1 MPMLLVVYT
10 YIIHKETIMLEMI
23 LPLIG
28 LTLAGTAVMSND
40 AVQTLGTFMVS
51 NEKTPWWKLW
61 AAASTVLVSTVLY
74 SWLTYGGD
82 ISFGRLDK
90 IPYITVE
97 WYHALAPGV
106 LLLLTRYG
114 IPVSTT
120 FLVLSAFA
128 STVVFEKML
137 VKSMLGY
144 AIAAV
149 VSYVL
154 WTILS
159 KYLNEKEDVKPEHER
174 YWRAAQWSTTG
185 FLWFTWLSH
194 DLANIAVFAPRE
206 MSVIYL
212 TGTIML
218 LVSVLGY
225 VFYTKGG
232 KIQEI
237 VIEKSSTSY
246 VRSATIID
254 AVYAFILLYLKQM
267 NNIPMSTTWVFVGLL
282 CGRELAIATR
292 MDKKV
297 KKVFPLLV
305 KDFMKMMFGL
315 CVSIVIVL
323 LVQKAG

>member
-1 MPMLLVVYT
+1 
-10 YIIHKETIMLEMI
+10 MLEMI
-23 LPLIG
+23 LPLVGI
-28 LTLAGTAVMSND
+28 TLAGTAVMSND

-51 NEKTPWWKLW
+51 NKKTPWWKLW
-61 AAASTVLVSTVLY
+61 AAASSVLVATVLY
-74 SWLTYGGD
+74 SWFAYGGD
-82 ISFGRLDK
+82 ISFGRLEK
-90 IPYITVE
+90 IPFVTVE

-137 VKSMLGY
+137 VKSVLGY
-144 AIAAV
+144 AIAATV
-149 VSYVL
+149 AYGF
-154 WTILS
+154 WMILS
-159 KYLNEKEDVKPEHER
+159 KYLDEKKKVKPDHER
-174 YWRAAQWSTTG
+174 AWRIAQWGTTG

-194 DLANIAVFAPRE
+194 DLANIAVFAPRQ
-206 MSVIYL
+206 MSVEFL
-212 TGTIML
+212 SGVLVL

-232 KIQEI
+232 KIQQI

-292 MDKKV
+292 MDRKV
-297 KKVFPLLV
+297 KKVFPLV
-305 KDFMKMMFGL
+305 AKDFMKMMLGL
-315 CVSIVIVL
+315 SVSIIIVL
-323 LVQKAG
+323 LVQEVS

>member
-1 MPMLLVVYT
+1 MLFMVYT
-10 YIIHKETIMLEMI
+10 YINHKEIVMLEMI
-23 LPLIG
+23 FPLIG
-28 LTLAGTAVMSND
+28 LTLAGAAVMSND

-51 NEKTPWWKLW
+51 NEKAPWWKLW

-74 SWLTYGGD
+74 SWFAYEGD

-149 VSYVL
+149 VSYIF
-154 WTILS
+154 WMILS
-159 KYLNEKEDVKPEHER
+159 KYLDEKKKVKPEHEKR
-174 YWRAAQWSTTG
+174 WRIAQWCTTG

-206 MSVIYL
+206 MSTAYL
-212 TGTIML
+212 AGTIVL

-323 LVQKAG
+323 LVQGAQ

>member
-1 MPMLLVVYT
+1 
-10 YIIHKETIMLEMI
+10 MLEMI
-23 LPLIG
+23 FPLVG
-28 LTLAGTAVMSND
+28 LTLAGAAVMSND

-51 NEKTPWWKLW
+51 NKKTPWWKLW
-61 AAASTVLVSTVLY
+61 AAASSVLVATVLY
-74 SWLTYGGD
+74 SWFSYGGD

-90 IPYITVE
+90 IPFVTVE

-137 VKSMLGY
+137 LKSVMGY
-144 AIAAV
+144 AIAATV
-149 VSYVL
+149 AYAF
-154 WTILS
+154 WMILS
-159 KYLNEKEDVKPEHER
+159 KYLDEKKKVKPDHER
-174 YWRAAQWSTTG
+174 TWRIAQWGTTG

-194 DLANIAVFAPRE
+194 DLANIAVFAPRQ
-206 MSVIYL
+206 MSVEFL
-212 TGTIML
+212 SGVLVL

-232 KIQEI
+232 KIQQI

-292 MDKKV
+292 MDRKV
-297 KKVFPLLV
+297 KKVFPLV
-305 KDFMKMMFGL
+305 AKDFMKMMLGL

-323 LVQKAG
+323 LVQGVS

>member
-1 MPMLLVVYT
+1 
-10 YIIHKETIMLEMI
+10 MLEMI
-23 LPLIG
+23 YPLVG
-28 LTLAGTAVMSND
+28 LALAGASVMSND

-51 NEKTPWWKLW
+51 NEKIPWWKLW
-61 AAASTVLVSTVLY
+61 AAASSVLVATVLY
-74 SWLTYGGD
+74 SWFSHGGD
-82 ISFGRLDK
+82 ISFGRLEK
-90 IPYITVE
+90 IPFVTVE

-137 VKSMLGY
+137 VKSIMGY
-144 AIAAV
+144 AIAATV
-149 VSYVL
+149 AYAF
-154 WTILS
+154 WMILS
-159 KYLNEKEDVKPEHER
+159 KYLDEKKKVKPDHER
-174 YWRAAQWSTTG
+174 SWRIAQWGTTG

-194 DLANIAVFAPRE
+194 DLANIAVFAPRQMTVE
-206 MSVIYL
+206 FLSGVL
-212 TGTIML
+212 ML

-267 NNIPMSTTWVFVGLL
+267 NSIPMSTTWVFVGLL

-292 MDKKV
+292 MDRKV
-297 KKVFPLLV
+297 KKVFPLVL
-305 KDFMKMMFGL
+305 KDFMKMMLGL
-315 CVSIVIVL
+315 CVSIVMVL
-323 LVQKAG
+323 LVREVS

>member
-1 MPMLLVVYT
+1 
-10 YIIHKETIMLEMI
+10 MLEMI
-23 LPLIG
+23 FPLIG
-28 LTLAGTAVMSND
+28 LTLASAAVMSND

-61 AAASTVLVSTVLY
+61 AAASIVLVLTVIY
-74 SWLTYGGD
+74 SWFAYGGD
-82 ISFGRLDK
+82 ISFGRLDN
-90 IPYITVE
+90 IPYLTVE

-106 LLLLTRYG
+106 LLMMTRYG

-120 FLVLSAFA
+120 FLVLSAFT
-128 STVVFEKML
+128 STIVFEKML

-149 VSYVL
+149 VSYTF
-154 WTILS
+154 WMILS
-159 KYLNEKEDVKPEHER
+159 KYLDEKKKVNPEHER
-174 YWRAAQWSTTG
+174 FWRVTQWCTTG

-194 DLANIAVFAPRE
+194 DLANVAVFAPRV
-206 MSVIYL
+206 MSPSYL
-212 TGTIML
+212 TSTIIL

-292 MDKKV
+292 MDRKV
-297 KKVFPLLV
+297 KKVFPLLA
-305 KDFMKMMFGL
+305 KDFMKMMLGL
-315 CVSIVIVL
+315 CVSVVLVL
-323 LVQKAG
+323 LVQGLS

>member
-1 MPMLLVVYT
+1 
-10 YIIHKETIMLEMI
+10 MLEMI
-23 LPLIG
+23 LPLLG

-40 AVQTLGTFMVS
+40 AVQTLGTFMAS
-51 NEKTPWWKLW
+51 NKKTPWWKLW
-61 AAASTVLVSTVLY
+61 GAASAVLISTVLY
-74 SWLTYGGD
+74 SWFAYNGD

-90 IPYITVE
+90 IPHVTVQ

-137 VKSMLGY
+137 AKSMLGY
-144 AIAAV
+144 AISATVA
-149 VSYVL
+149 YAFWMVL
-154 WTILS
+154 AKHLD
-159 KYLNEKEDVKPEHER
+159 EKKKVKQEHER
-174 YWRAAQWSTTG
+174 AWRMAQWGTTG

-194 DLANIAVFAPRE
+194 DLANIAVFAPRQISPE
-206 MSVIYL
+206 LLVGIL
-212 TGTIML
+212 IL
-218 LVSVLGY
+218 LVSVLAH
-225 VFYTKGG
+225 VFYSQGG
-232 KIQEI
+232 KIQQI
-237 VIEKSSTSY
+237 VNEKSTTSY

-292 MDKKV
+292 KDKKI
-297 KKVFPLLV
+297 KKVFPLV
-305 KDFMKMMFGL
+305 AKDFMKMMVGL
-315 CVSIVIVL
+315 SISVVLVL
-323 LVQKAG
+323 LVQEL